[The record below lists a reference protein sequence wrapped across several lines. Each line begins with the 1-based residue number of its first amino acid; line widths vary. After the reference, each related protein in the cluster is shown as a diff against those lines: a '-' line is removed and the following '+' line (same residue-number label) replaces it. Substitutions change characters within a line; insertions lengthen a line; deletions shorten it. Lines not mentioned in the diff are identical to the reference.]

1 VPTFPNEANWPKD
14 VAPVNCQP
22 INLPVYCVVPV
33 LDQNGNPIVF
43 DRPFNT
49 IFSSDG
55 TTGWLLNCGSEC
67 GGAQSSVSFLNMG
80 VLNIYNFPG
89 STYPSP
95 PANPAPPTEE
105 RRIPVSGGATMA
117 LYGNG
122 TLYVSGQQKQPDGLF
137 EGFLSVVNLTGNQV
151 TATYP
156 ISDGTHTKM
165 LFGDDNTLWIG
176 SQQCATGERTAKDL
190 INQVTGGID
199 NGCLTM
205 FNMNVPPNTDPSNR
219 NPYVEPAYGDLT
231 GLAAILQ
238 WHKMYTAYG
247 GQIHIYATT
256 NVGITTST
264 HNYSAGT
271 ELYNGNAT
279 VQGTAY
285 DVAYMDAITNAS
297 D

>member
-1 VPTFPNEANWPKD
+1 
-14 VAPVNCQP
+14 
-22 INLPVYCVVPV
+22 
-33 LDQNGNPIVF
+33 
-43 DRPFNT
+43 
-49 IFSSDG
+49 
-55 TTGWLLNCGSEC
+55 
-67 GGAQSSVSFLNMG
+67 
-80 VLNIYNFPG
+80 
-89 STYPSP
+89 
-95 PANPAPPTEE
+95 
-105 RRIPVSGGATMA
+105 MA

-122 TLYVSGQQKQPDGLF
+122 TLYVSGQQKQTDGLF
-137 EGFLSVVNLTGNQV
+137 EGFLSVINLTSNQV

-176 SQQCATGERTAKDL
+176 SQRCSTGERTALNL
-190 INQVTGGID
+190 INQVTGQID
-199 NGCLTM
+199 NGCLTL
-205 FNMNVPPNTDPSNR
+205 FNMNVPANTDPTNR

-231 GLAAILQ
+231 GLCAILQ

-264 HNYSAGT
+264 QTYAAGT

>member
-1 VPTFPNEANWPKD
+1 
-14 VAPVNCQP
+14 
-22 INLPVYCVVPV
+22 
-33 LDQNGNPIVF
+33 
-43 DRPFNT
+43 
-49 IFSSDG
+49 
-55 TTGWLLNCGSEC
+55 
-67 GGAQSSVSFLNMG
+67 
-80 VLNIYNFPG
+80 
-89 STYPSP
+89 
-95 PANPAPPTEE
+95 
-105 RRIPVSGGATMA
+105 MA
-117 LYGNG
+117 LYGSG
-122 TLYVSGQQKQPDGLF
+122 TLYVSGQQLQPDGLF
-137 EGFLSVVNLTGNQV
+137 EGFLSVLNLTSNQV

-176 SQQCATGERTAKDL
+176 SQQCATGERTAQNL
-190 INQVTGGID
+190 INQVTGGVD

-205 FNMNVPPNTDPSNR
+205 FNMNVPANTDPTNR

-231 GLAAILQ
+231 GLCAILQ

-264 HNYSAGT
+264 PTYTAGT
-271 ELYNGNAT
+271 ELYNGNTT

-297 D
+297 N